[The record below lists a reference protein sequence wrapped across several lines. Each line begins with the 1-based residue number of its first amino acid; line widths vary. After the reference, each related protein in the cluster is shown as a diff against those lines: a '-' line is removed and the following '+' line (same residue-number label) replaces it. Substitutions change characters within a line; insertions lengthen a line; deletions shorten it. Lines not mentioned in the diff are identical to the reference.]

1 MPDIISRLLTHW
13 ADAGAQPAG
22 GVTEEEIEAFQRTHN
37 IRMPNDLRSYFLK
50 VNGMKPDWHCD
61 QDGNGFTFWPLARLH
76 CLGPVAYP
84 GPGESTD
91 CPTFFVFADYL
102 ASCWDYAIGLWS
114 REREGNAILLINS
127 PNKIVA
133 NSFSEFVDLCVLD
146 SPQLYPHGK

>member
-50 VNGMKPDWHCD
+50 VNGMRPDWHCD
-61 QDGNGFTFWPLARLH
+61 QDANGFTFWPLARLL
-76 CLGPVAYP
+76 CLGTVSYP
-84 GPGESTD
+84 ASGGDSEGPK
-91 CPTFFVFADYL
+91 FFVFADYL
-102 ASCWDYAIGLWS
+102 TSCWQYAIALSNG
-114 REREGNAILLINS
+114 EREDNSVLLINS

-133 NSFSEFVDLCVLD
+133 SSFTEFVDLCVVD
-146 SPQLYPHGK
+146 SPQLYPQ